1 MENITAYEKELVEY
15 ATEKVSAIDRV
26 KIIGT
31 ADDKVSVLSF
41 VIDGIEPNKIE
52 ESLDKEGIA
61 IRSGTQSAQPLIK
74 LLGLSG
80 VARASFMF
88 YNTYEEAD
96 ALVCGVEKCIR
107 DEG

>member
-1 MENITAYEKELVEY
+1 MENIEIYEKELLAY

-26 KIIGT
+26 RIIGK
-31 ADDKVSVLSF
+31 ARDKVSVLSF

-61 IRSGTQSAQPLIK
+61 IRSGTLSAQPLIK

-88 YNTYEEAD
+88 YNTREEAD
-96 ALVCGVEKCIR
+96 FLVYAIEKCIR
-107 DEG
+107 AEG

>member
-1 MENITAYEKELVEY
+1 LLAY
-15 ATEKVSAIDRV
+15 ATEKVSALDRV
-26 KIIGT
+26 RIIGT
-31 ADDKVSVLSF
+31 ADDKISVLSF

-61 IRSGTQSAQPLIK
+61 IRSGTLSAQPLIH

-96 ALVCGVEKCIR
+96 KLVDGIEKCIK
-107 DEG
+107 DNG